1 MRSFL
6 DGNRSRRRE
15 SRFRPQA
22 NRESSPGNRDLIR
35 FRRNR
40 ELMAREFLGMILWVA
55 LSVMMVML
63 ARSIHRVAQAQ
74 LAEQEAWVRLVLP
87 ALPLIAALVTL
98 WRGFAAL
105 REWLDIR
112 REQRELLDRLRS
124 ADQD

>member
-40 ELMAREFLGMILWVA
+40 ELMAREFLGMVLWVA

-87 ALPLIAALVTL
+87 ALPLIGALVTL
-98 WRGFAAL
+98 WRGFVSL

-124 ADQD
+124 PDQD